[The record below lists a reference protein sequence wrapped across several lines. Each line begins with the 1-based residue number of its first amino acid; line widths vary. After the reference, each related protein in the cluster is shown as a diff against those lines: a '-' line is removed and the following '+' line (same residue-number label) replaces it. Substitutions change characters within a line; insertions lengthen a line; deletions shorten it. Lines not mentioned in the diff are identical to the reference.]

1 VTAAILRAGARTFL
15 SVRKHRNYRLF
26 FMGQVISN
34 TGTWMQRVAQAWLV
48 LSLTH
53 SPVAVGILALCQF
66 MPFTLFSLVAGVVV
80 DRLDA
85 RRTVI
90 ATQVAQM
97 LLASA
102 MAVVALA
109 GVAKAWHVYVIA
121 ALMGLVQVLDAPSRQ
136 SLTFRMVG
144 PVELP
149 NAISLNSGLFNGA
162 RIFGPALAGVFIAAA
177 GAGVCFAVNA
187 VSYVAVLA
195 ALLMMRPQEFHSV
208 EPHELPRIVAGLKE
222 GLRFARRNEQ
232 VRLMLTLVFVM
243 STFCLNFNVILPV
256 LAKQTMH
263 AGPQVFGLLSAVFGV
278 GALIGALVSAHMS
291 RATMGT
297 TIAGSAGFALCELLL
312 APVKTT
318 SVAAALLFVAGVC
331 FTTWS
336 SNSNSLV
343 QLAAPDHLRGRVVG
357 LYFFAFAGTGTAG
370 GILAGWLTAA
380 GGTELALS
388 FAGITGLSMSLF
400 VFLRSR
406 AVELRAVVPA
416 DEAAVEHQLAA

>member
-26 FMGQVISN
+26 FIGQVISV

-48 LSLTH
+48 LTLTH

-90 ATQVAQM
+90 TTQVTQM
-97 LLASA
+97 FLASTI
-102 MAVVALA
+102 AVVALA
-109 GVAKAWHVYVIA
+109 GVARPWHVYVIA

-144 PVELP
+144 PAELP

-162 RIFGPALAGVFIAAA
+162 RIFGPALGGVIIAAA
-177 GAGVCFAVNA
+177 SAGFCFALNA
-187 VSYVAVLA
+187 VSYIAVLA
-195 ALLMMRPQEFHSV
+195 GLMMMRPEEFH
-208 EPHELPRIVAGLKE
+208 PLKRHERPRIIAGLKE
-222 GLRFARRNEQ
+222 GLRFARSNEQ
-232 VRLMLTLVFVM
+232 VWLMLTLVFVL
-243 STFCLNFNVILPV
+243 STFCLNYNVLLPV
-256 LAKQTMH
+256 LAKTTLH
-263 AGPQVFGLLSAVFGV
+263 SGPEVFGLLSAFFGA
-278 GALIGALVSAHMS
+278 GALLGALVSAHVS
-291 RATMGT
+291 RATIGT
-297 TIAGSAGFALCELLL
+297 TVLGSAGFGLSELLL
-312 APVKTT
+312 APVRSTAI
-318 SVAAALLFVAGVC
+318 AAVLLFLAGVS

-343 QLAAPDHLRGRVVG
+343 QLATPDHLRGRVIG
-357 LYFFAFAGTGTAG
+357 IYFFAFAGTGTAG

-380 GGTELALS
+380 GGTELG
-388 FAGITGLSMSLF
+388 FGVAGIAGLATSLY
-400 VFLRSR
+400 VWLRSR
-406 AVELRAVVPA
+406 TAPLVE
-416 DEAAVEHQLAA
+416 EAELAA

>member
-26 FMGQVISN
+26 FTGQVISN

-66 MPFTLFSLVAGVVV
+66 MPFTLFSLIAGVVV
-80 DRLDA
+80 DRLDSW
-85 RRTVI
+85 RTVM
-90 ATQVAQM
+90 ATQFSQM
-97 LLASA
+97 LLASTIA
-102 MAVVALA
+102 AIALA
-109 GVAKAWHVYVIA
+109 GVAQAWHVYVIA

-144 PVELP
+144 PAELP

-162 RIFGPALAGVFIAAA
+162 RIFGPALGGVLIAAV

-187 VSYVAVLA
+187 ASYVAVLA
-195 ALLMMRPQEFHSV
+195 GLLLMRPEEFHPI
-208 EPHELPRIVAGLKE
+208 ERRERPRIVAGLKE
-222 GLRFARRNEQ
+222 GFRFAHRDEQ
-232 VRLMLTLVFVM
+232 VWLMLSLVFVL
-243 STFCLNFNVILPV
+243 STFCLNFNVLLPV
-256 LAKQTMH
+256 LAKQTLH
-263 AGPQVFGLLSAVFGV
+263 AGPEVFGLLSAVFGV

-297 TIAGSAGFALCELLL
+297 TVLGTAGFALCELLL
-312 APVKTT
+312 APIRST
-318 SVAAALLFVAGVC
+318 SLAVVLLFVAGIC

-343 QLAAPDHLRGRVVG
+343 QLAAPDHLRGRVIG
-357 LYFFAFAGTGTAG
+357 LYFFAFAGTGAAG
-370 GILAGWLTAA
+370 GILAGWLIAA
-380 GGTELALS
+380 GGTELA
-388 FAGITGLSMSLF
+388 FAVAGLVGLSISLF
-400 VFLRSR
+400 VWLRSR
-406 AVELRAVVPA
+406 TMPLVEEEPLEER
-416 DEAAVEHQLAA
+416 LAA